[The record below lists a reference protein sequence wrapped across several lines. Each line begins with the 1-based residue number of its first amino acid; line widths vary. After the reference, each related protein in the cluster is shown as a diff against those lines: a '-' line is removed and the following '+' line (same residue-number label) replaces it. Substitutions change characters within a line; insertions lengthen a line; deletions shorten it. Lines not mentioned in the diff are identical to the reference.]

1 MPAVPMP
8 VPALAQEPRRKATL
22 TQGAATGDGADE
34 DDNGEGNAKYGSD
47 RDGRR
52 IASAVT

>member
-1 MPAVPMP
+1 MP